1 MKKTLATSIFMA
13 AIAFCVTACSW
24 NPSVAAVPI
33 TAPWD
38 KMNLPIKEDARV
50 WASDD
55 KMLKVVHK
63 AARRDVAK
71 SYLDALEKDGW
82 KMTTQ
87 PDMREHGMTFNFEK
101 SGQEIEVEVYEF
113 ENTGVIIEK
122 K

>member
-1 MKKTLATSIFMA
+1 MKRMLA
-13 AIAFCVTACSW
+13 AFVLTATVALFLTACSW
-24 NPSVAAVPI
+24 NPSVAEVPI

-55 KMLKVVHK
+55 KVLKVVHK
-63 AARRDVAK
+63 AARREVAQ

-82 KMTTQ
+82 KLTDQ
-87 PDMREHGMTFNFEK
+87 PDVREHGVTFKFEK
-101 SGQEIEVEVYEF
+101 GGQRIEVDVYEF

>member
-1 MKKTLATSIFMA
+1 MKKILSVFILTATIALTL
-13 AIAFCVTACSW
+13 TACW
-24 NPSVAAVPI
+24 NPSVAKVPI

-38 KMNLPIKEDARV
+38 KMNLPINDDARV

-55 KMLKVVHK
+55 KILKVAHK
-63 AARRDVAK
+63 AARPEVAQ

-82 KMTTQ
+82 KLTDQ
-87 PDMREHGMTFNFEK
+87 PDVREHGVTFKFEK
-101 SGQEIEVEVYEF
+101 SGQKIEVDVYDF